1 MNDRFIE
8 EFRNDLLEMNG
19 GNSVTQSTSTTRST
33 KTDNK
38 LKAKLSIRDLSDR
51 LKNAANELGRLHDFF
66 LLMSKY
72 IRKEKKII
80 CFLN

>member
-19 GNSVTQSTSTTRST
+19 GNSATQSTSTTRST

-66 LLMSKY
+66 SSDVEVYKK
-72 IRKEKKII
+72 REKTK
-80 CFLN
+80 CVV